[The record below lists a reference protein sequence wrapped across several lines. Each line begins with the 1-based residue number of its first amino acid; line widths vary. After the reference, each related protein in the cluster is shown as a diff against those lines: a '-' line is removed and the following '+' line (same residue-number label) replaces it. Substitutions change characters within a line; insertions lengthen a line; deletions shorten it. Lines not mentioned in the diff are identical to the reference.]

1 MTRTIA
7 PYGSWT
13 SPITPDF
20 LVGDGVSL
28 GRPVADGLDI
38 YWTEGRPQEQGR
50 VVIVRRTPDGVDTD
64 MNPPPFDA
72 RTRAHEYGGGAYTV
86 HDGVV
91 YFSNFTDQRLYRAR
105 MGCRPEPV
113 TDAGEV
119 RFADFVMDAAR
130 GRLIAV
136 REDHRAGAGQAVTTL
151 VEVPLFGGGHGHVL
165 TSGHDFY
172 MAPRISGDGQRLCWL
187 SWDHSNMPWDGTELY
202 AARLG
207 PDGSLGEAVLVA
219 GGVEESVLEPV
230 FGDDGHL
237 YFVSDR
243 TGFWNLYRW
252 DGQVVTPVL
261 PMEAEFAGPAWEFG
275 DKTFTPAMGG
285 LVAIYEQAGQSH
297 LIRIADGQ
305 AEEISLPYSVMIGL
319 DAVGKDRVALLAA
332 SGTEPMQILIVQ
344 ADGRVQVLK
353 RALSRLPDPAYIS
366 EPEPISY
373 PTGGQATAYAFY
385 YAPKNP
391 GFEAPDGERPP
402 LLVFTH
408 GGPTGATLP
417 LLHPEVQFWTSRGFA
432 VVDVN
437 YRGST
442 GYGRAFRNALR
453 GNWGVYDLE
462 DTESAARYMVKCGLA
477 DPDRL
482 AIRGGSAGGYTT
494 LAAVTFTDVFHAGT
508 SYFGVS
514 DLGALARDTHKFESH
529 YLDRMVG
536 PWPDAEETYR
546 ARSPLFHLDRVQTPL
561 LLLQGLDDHVVPPS
575 QAELM
580 VAALRERGVPVAYIP
595 FEGEGHGF
603 VRAANIKRAIRAEYT
618 FYTRIFGIPPADDPE
633 PIDIWNFA

>member
-1 MTRTIA
+1 M
-7 PYGSWT
+7 
-13 SPITPDF
+13 
-20 LVGDGVSL
+20 
-28 GRPVADGLDI
+28 
-38 YWTEGRPQEQGR
+38 
-50 VVIVRRTPDGVDTD
+50 
-64 MNPPPFDA
+64 
-72 RTRAHEYGGGAYTV
+72 
-86 HDGVV
+86 
-91 YFSNFTDQRLYRAR
+91 
-105 MGCRPEPV
+105 
-113 TDAGEV
+113 
-119 RFADFVMDAAR
+119 
-130 GRLIAV
+130 
-136 REDHRAGAGQAVTTL
+136 
-151 VEVPLFGGGHGHVL
+151 
-165 TSGHDFY
+165 
-172 MAPRISGDGQRLCWL
+172 
-187 SWDHSNMPWDGTELY
+187 
-202 AARLG
+202 
-207 PDGSLGEAVLVA
+207 
-219 GGVEESVLEPV
+219 LEPV

-391 GFEAPDGERPP
+391 GFAAPDGERPP

-462 DTESAARYMVKCGLA
+462 DTVSAARYMVKCGLA